1 MEKVHGKEER
11 KKHNSTKNNK
21 SYSKKKAIED
31 IKIGLMSYSLWGALG
46 WQDIRQRYRRSS
58 IGPFWITLSLG
69 VTVTMMGMLYAKL
82 FHQDIH
88 YYVPY
93 LATGM
98 VVWSLVSGIINEAPS
113 VFISSEGII
122 KQIPMP
128 FGVHAM
134 RMIWRNT
141 IIFFHN
147 MLVVVVVL
155 LIFGINPGWNIFSFP
170 IALILIMVNGYWVA
184 ILLGILGARYRDIL
198 QMVANV
204 VQILFFL
211 TPVMWSTASLQ
222 SKEWL
227 LNLNP
232 LYHVL
237 AIMRN
242 SLLGGPFPLIS
253 WGIVILMAFFLG
265 LLALWLLSL
274 YSPDSDIEV

>member
-1 MEKVHGKEER
+1 MVKKKEKNTTPQKIINPIQR
-11 KKHNSTKNNK
+11 
-21 SYSKKKAIED
+21 KKAIED

-141 IIFFHN
+141 IIFFITC
-147 MLVVVVVL
+147 L
-155 LIFGINPGWNIFSFP
+155 L
-170 IALILIMVNGYWVA
+170 
-184 ILLGILGARYRDIL
+184 
-198 QMVANV
+198 
-204 VQILFFL
+204 
-211 TPVMWSTASLQ
+211 
-222 SKEWL
+222 
-227 LNLNP
+227 
-232 LYHVL
+232 
-237 AIMRN
+237 
-242 SLLGGPFPLIS
+242 
-253 WGIVILMAFFLG
+253 
-265 LLALWLLSL
+265 
-274 YSPDSDIEV
+274 